1 MYRKISYINEEMKEE
16 KNMNLQK
23 IIALV
28 ILISGIILLFYGF
41 LENNQVSLITGIV
54 LIVITV
60 LDYNKLKNRKK

>member
-1 MYRKISYINEEMKEE
+1 MKEE

>member
-1 MYRKISYINEEMKEE
+1 MKEE
-16 KNMNLQK
+16 KNMNIQK
-23 IIALV
+23 IIAFV